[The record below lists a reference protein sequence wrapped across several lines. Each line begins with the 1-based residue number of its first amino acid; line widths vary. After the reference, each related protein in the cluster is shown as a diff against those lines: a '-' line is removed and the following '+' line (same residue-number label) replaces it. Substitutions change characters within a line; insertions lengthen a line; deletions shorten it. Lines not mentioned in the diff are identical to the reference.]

1 MELASFLCHRIG
13 SLACR
18 SRLFDIDE
26 LRAIARPL
34 IRRRTIDFSIIKL
47 QRYWTLIKK
56 KRKKGKTRQF
66 KIFNTI
72 RRSFLQKVDH
82 FIFRFL
88 LAISAFPIPEG

>member
-56 KRKKGKTRQF
+56 KKKRKNATVQN
-66 KIFNTI
+66 I
-72 RRSFLQKVDH
+72 
-82 FIFRFL
+82 
-88 LAISAFPIPEG
+88 